1 MIDYEQFCK
10 IKLLKEQKA
19 LTSPQIARELGLDV
33 RTVAKWIDEKT
44 FKPRAPALRP
54 SKLDAYKGEIVRMI
68 ETHPYTAAQI
78 FYRLQ
83 EQGFDGGYTIVKE
96 YVRKI
101 RPARE
106 PAYLSLAF
114 APAEC
119 AQVDW
124 GSWGS
129 VNVGGTRRRLSFFVM
144 VLCYSRMMYVEFTV
158 SQTME
163 HFLACHDIFWPAMSM
178 LFRFLAGLRPKSWS
192 ITSNPQCSP
201 VLSAGIRFLIPSTL
215 ILPIITALPLSLA
228 MWAKETKKAVWKMPW
243 VMSKRIFSPVWI
255 SRILM
260 PWGLLCG
267 IGQMIS
273 PMSGSTAPPGKNRLI
288 CLKKKERI

>member
-10 IKLLKEQKA
+10 IKLLKEQKG
-19 LTSPQIARELGLDV
+19 LRPPQIARELGLNV

-44 FKPRAPALRP
+44 FRPRAHALRP
-54 SKLDAYKGEIVRMI
+54 SKLDAFRDEIVRMI

-78 FYRLQ
+78 FYRIRD
-83 EQGFDGGYTIVKE
+83 QGFEGGYTIVKE

-101 RPARE
+101 RPARA

-144 VLCYSRMMYVEFTV
+144 VLFVFWR
-158 SQTME
+158 
-163 HFLACHDIFWPAMSM
+163 CHVQ
-178 LFRFLAGLRPKSWS
+178 
-192 ITSNPQCSP
+192 SN
-201 VLSAGIRFLIPSTL
+201 I
-215 ILPIITALPLSLA
+215 
-228 MWAKETKKAVWKMPW
+228 
-243 VMSKRIFSPVWI
+243 
-255 SRILM
+255 
-260 PWGLLCG
+260 
-267 IGQMIS
+267 
-273 PMSGSTAPPGKNRLI
+273 
-288 CLKKKERI
+288 